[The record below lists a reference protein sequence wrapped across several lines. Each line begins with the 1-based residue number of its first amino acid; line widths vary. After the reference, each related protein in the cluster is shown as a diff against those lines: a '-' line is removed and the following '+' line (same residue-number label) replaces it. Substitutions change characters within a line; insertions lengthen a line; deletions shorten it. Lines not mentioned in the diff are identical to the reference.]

1 MTGAAFCRC
10 RGYKGRK
17 RERFRSPDETERLGK
32 VLREAER
39 ELPSAITAF
48 RLLLLMGCRLS
59 EIQFLRWE
67 YVKDDCIE
75 LPDAK
80 MGGGSCRSPA
90 TLRYT
95 SIRPRSG

>member
-10 RGYKGRK
+10 RGYKERK

-48 RLLLLMGCRLS
+48 RLLLLTGSTVQYCRGTKAS
-59 EIQFLRWE
+59 IPASRAQT
-67 YVKDDCIE
+67 
-75 LPDAK
+75 
-80 MGGGSCRSPA
+80 RSRAPGR
-90 TLRYT
+90 TGNW
-95 SIRPRSG
+95 P